1 MFTAMRSYYN
11 FLDLANTDVLTTDI
25 GNSTLLP
32 GDRIFWRFTKHLYA
46 TVNAAGNGIV
56 LATA

>member
-1 MFTAMRSYYN
+1 MFSIMRGYYF
-11 FLDLANTDVLTTDI
+11 FLDEANTTTLATDI

-32 GDRIFWRFTKHLYA
+32 GDRIFWRFTKHMYG
-46 TVNAAGNGIV
+46 TVNAAGTGIT

>member
-1 MFTAMRSYYN
+1 MFTCMRGYYN
-11 FLDLANTDVLTTDI
+11 FLDVANTTVLATDI

-32 GDRIFWRFTKHLYA
+32 GDRIFWRFTKHLYG
-46 TVNAAGNGIV
+46 TVNAAGNGIN